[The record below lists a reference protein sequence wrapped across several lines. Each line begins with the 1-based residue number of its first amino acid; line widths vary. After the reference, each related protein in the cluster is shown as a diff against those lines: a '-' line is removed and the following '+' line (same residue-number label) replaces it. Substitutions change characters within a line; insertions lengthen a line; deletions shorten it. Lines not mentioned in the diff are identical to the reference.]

1 MSRVA
6 CIDVP
11 ALPLQILRR
20 DRPEWGG
27 YPLAVV
33 AEDRPTATVLSVS
46 RAALALGIRPG
57 MRYAAALGLSREL
70 RAGVVPPARVAEVR
84 SELVGA
90 LHRLSPR
97 VEPDAE
103 RVSVVWVDPR
113 GMLALH
119 GSHERWA
126 AAAQGV
132 LEAQGLSGA
141 VVVGFRRLP
150 TLAVARADR
159 RGQDRRGGARS
170 GDERRGGSGRVEV
183 LRSVDEE
190 TMRAAEA
197 LLVRLDLPPALT
209 EALQLFGLRTL
220 GQLLQLPPGEVS
232 VRLGAEAL
240 ALHRAFSGALE
251 APFCPAPAEE
261 PIEIEA
267 EVEPPDDDR
276 ARLLFCLKGALV
288 ALTSALASRR
298 TGLGALEVTLWLER
312 AEGLSP
318 RPPVRFTIE
327 PASASR
333 DVVGL
338 VSLCQLKLDS
348 LVLPARVER
357 LVLRAAPRPLEETQ
371 LALTEHPRKRDPKA
385 LARGLS
391 RLRAALGEGAV
402 TRGRLESSWAPEASF
417 RWEPVQDVPAPRVV
431 PPSQLSPPLVR
442 RVLTHAIPLESDARG
457 LPRLG
462 PSSAAPLRLI
472 GPYRV
477 QSGWWSERIERDYFY
492 AERSD
497 GCLLWLYREASGR
510 WFLQGQID

>member
-1 MSRVA
+1 MSRIA

-33 AEDRPTATVLSVS
+33 VEDRPTATVLSVS
-46 RAALALGIRPG
+46 RSALALGIRPG

-70 RAGVVPPARVAEVR
+70 RAGVVPPARIAEVR
-84 SELVGA
+84 AELVGA

-103 RVSVVWVDPR
+103 RSSVVWVDPR

-126 AAAQGV
+126 AAAQGA
-132 LEAQGLSGA
+132 LEALDLFGT

-150 TLAVARADR
+150 SLAVARAER
-159 RGQDRRGGARS
+159 RGARS
-170 GDERRGGSGRVEV
+170 GGSGRIEV
-183 LRSVDEE
+183 LRSADDEAR
-190 TMRAAEA
+190 RAADA

-209 EALQLFGLRTL
+209 EALHLFGLRTL
-220 GQLLQLPPGEVS
+220 GQLLALPAGEVS

-251 APFCPAPAEE
+251 APLSPAVAEE

-267 EVEPPDDDR
+267 EIEPPDDDR

-288 ALTSALASRR
+288 ALMSALASRR
-298 TGLGALEVTLWLER
+298 TGLGALEVTFWLER

-338 VSLCQLKLDS
+338 ISLCQLKLES
-348 LVLPARVER
+348 LALPARVER
-357 LVLRAAPRPLEETQ
+357 LVLGATPRPLEETQ

-417 RWEPVQDVPAPRVV
+417 RWEPVEDVPAPRVV

-442 RVLTHAIPLESDARG
+442 RVLTHAIPLASDARG

-492 AERSD
+492 AERAD
-497 GCLLWLYREASGR
+497 GCMLWLYREASGR